1 MQLEVE
7 MERYKQKIENKFKN
21 STVNKGY
28 VFPMTKSRDNS
39 PF

>member
-7 MERYKQKIENKFKN
+7 MERYKQKIEGKFNN
-21 STVNKGY
+21 STVNNGY
-28 VFPMTKSRDNS
+28 VFPLKAESS